1 MAVTEQ
7 SIRFAVK
14 NIARYGDTDVF
25 PFPLENHW
33 FHDAEDDV
41 VELLTHLDKSSTS
54 GWRRIQ
60 CSSSKAYRLLDT
72 QASEVPHKSIQY
84 GMHTSSHSFLR

>member
-41 VELLTHLDKSSTS
+41 VELLTNLDKDFDKWVATYPVQLS
-54 GWRRIQ
+54 R
-60 CSSSKAYRLLDT
+60 AYRLLAT

-84 GMHTSSHSFLR
+84 GTRTCSHSFLR

>member
-25 PFPLENHW
+25 PFPSRTTG
-33 FHDAEDDV
+33 FM
-41 VELLTHLDKSSTS
+41 TQKTTS
-54 GWRRIQ
+54 LS
-60 CSSSKAYRLLDT
+60 CSRT
-72 QASEVPHKSIQY
+72 
-84 GMHTSSHSFLR
+84 